1 VTEPSAPRIRMT
13 QQSDGRWI
21 WIREEG
27 AEAINL
33 GWIAPTKAI
42 VGSLVS
48 RMKRP
53 MVEVL
58 AAAIRREYGTD
69 VTVEGREGAEQ

>member
-1 VTEPSAPRIRMT
+1 MTEGPRIRMT

-21 WIREEG
+21 WTREEG
-27 AEAINL
+27 AEAVNL

-42 VGSLVS
+42 VGSLAA

-69 VTVEGREGAEQ
+69 VTVTGKEGACES

>member
-1 VTEPSAPRIRMT
+1 MTEGPRIRMT

-21 WIREEG
+21 WTREEG
-27 AEAINL
+27 AEAVNL
-33 GWIAPTKAI
+33 GWTAPTKAI
-42 VGSLVS
+42 VGSLAA

-53 MVEVL
+53 MVEVI

-69 VTVEGREGAEQ
+69 VTVTGTEGVEA